1 MFVKAKNADFAA
13 REQASKKLLGN
24 SVTVARLTLDQLV
37 QVRILVPQYML
48 PVNVSRIKEGKNM
61 KFFITIFRDEDGV
74 FIAECPSI
82 PGCISQ
88 GKTEQEAESN
98 IREAIKECLEVRAE
112 KGMPLTVSTRQV
124 EVNV

>member
-1 MFVKAKNADFAA
+1 
-13 REQASKKLLGN
+13 
-24 SVTVARLTLDQLV
+24 
-37 QVRILVPQYML
+37 
-48 PVNVSRIKEGKNM
+48 M

-74 FIAECPSI
+74 FIAECPCI

-124 EVNV
+124 EVHV